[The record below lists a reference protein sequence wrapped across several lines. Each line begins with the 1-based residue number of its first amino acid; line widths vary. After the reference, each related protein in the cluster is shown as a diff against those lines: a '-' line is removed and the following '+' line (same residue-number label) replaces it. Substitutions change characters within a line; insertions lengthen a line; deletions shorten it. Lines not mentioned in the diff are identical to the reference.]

1 MPFTKKPTRV
11 VGRGDWA
18 VAVPRPPTHAT
29 HARMTLFNEV
39 DYKGKPKMAT
49 LPLDDFGC
57 FKGVAGEFQYIR
69 MNNTMKILE
78 EYDGT
83 WGWNGRSV
91 IGIENLV

>member
-1 MPFTKKPTRV
+1 MPFEKKPTRI

-18 VAVPRPPTHAT
+18 VEVPRPPKWAT
-29 HARMTLFNEV
+29 HARMTLFN
-39 DYKGKPKMAT
+39 DFDHKGNPKIAT